1 MYSKC
6 ITTKTNI
13 NLVESPHERVQ
24 MILAVSPLKNFFHV
38 KMSSM
43 VNRRHFLF
51 LRNNFSKITMI
62 AINQDFTQRYITL
75 PLAFLEHF
83 YSNKKKATC
92 NKQIAHMLTQ
102 PVLVV
107 RNLILLTLLQMHPQ
121 KQPLFLT
128 RHDDCDKYKVV

>member
-75 PLAFLEHF
+75 PLAFQGIF
-83 YSNKKKATC
+83 IQTKKATC

>member
-13 NLVESPHERVQ
+13 NLLESPHERVQ

-51 LRNNFSKITMI
+51 LRDNFSKITMI

-75 PLAFLEHF
+75 PLAFQGIF
-83 YSNKKKATC
+83 IQTIKATC